1 MLKPNFVFVLA
12 VGCLIG
18 AQLHCSA
25 ALPRGDR
32 APKVLV
38 AEKKSA
44 DKTVMSL
51 FGNKNQGHAPHT
63 NDTVSKVKV
72 GTQTPKVS
80 LTTESIA
87 QGPTTSPGT
96 GVKPSQGGAGG
107 GVLGFSE
114 SKLNRDGIE
123 RQDDGD
129 TAGGAGGGDAAGGA
143 GGGAGAGGGDGGGA
157 GAGAGAG
164 GGAGAGAGGGA
175 GAGAG
180 GEGPTNANAGGAAAG
195 GGNAVPPGAKISRNG
210 LPRFIKDSKGNWV
223 YNQWGVT
230 YGIIGQDT
238 RFVVGQTIQANK
250 IDSNAQK
257 NYYPDGPLST
267 VCASASTVYNV
278 PIVRNW
284 LVRKVYSYPIKS
296 RPIWNELRMHIYKSG
311 NSEECH
317 DVAKFKTWRE
327 YQECAI
333 RRNMRL
339 DSIIPMYPM
348 HQMGSGF

>member
-18 AQLHCSA
+18 AQLNCSA

-51 FGNKNQGHAPHT
+51 FGNKNQGHGLHT
-63 NDTVSKVKV
+63 NDTVSKAKV
-72 GTQTPKVS
+72 VTQTPKVS
-80 LTTESIA
+80 LTTESNA

-96 GVKPSQGGAGG
+96 GPGTGTGVRPSQGGGGG

-114 SKLNRDGIE
+114 GKLNRDGIE
-123 RQDDGD
+123 RQDD
-129 TAGGAGGGDAAGGA
+129 TAADDGDAAGG
-143 GGGAGAGGGDGGGA
+143 GDGA
-157 GAGAGAG
+157 GAGAGAEASTAA
-164 GGAGAGAGGGA
+164 GGAA
-175 GAGAG
+175 
-180 GEGPTNANAGGAAAG
+180 TGGAAAG

-238 RFVVGQTIQANK
+238 RFVAGQTIQANK

-339 DSIIPMYPM
+339 DSIIPMYPI